1 VTRWLP
7 VRFLSLVV
15 ALTAAW
21 CALWGEVTAA
31 NVASGLIVSS
41 FLAVLGGRLD
51 GSHRPAVLDG
61 GVRFGPLLR
70 LLALI
75 GADLVA
81 STVAVARE
89 VLTRTDHT
97 DEAIVTV
104 ELPPGSERHLLLL
117 VVGITVT
124 PGTAVVDTMA
134 DGSALSLHLLHRDG
148 MDRVVARARL
158 LAELADRAFPAPRA
172 VAEEVG
178 R

>member
-1 VTRWLP
+1 MTRWIP

-31 NVASGLIVSS
+31 NVASGLAVSG
-41 FLAVLGGRLD
+41 FLAALGGRLD
-51 GSHRPAVLDG
+51 GTRRPAALDG

-89 VLTRTDHT
+89 VLTPTDHT

-104 ELPPGSERHLLLL
+104 ALPPGSERHLLLL

-124 PGTAVVDTMA
+124 PGTAVVDTA
-134 DGSALSLHLLHRDG
+134 PDGSALSLHLLHRDG
-148 MDRVVARARL
+148 VEEVVARAL
-158 LAELADRAFPAPRA
+158 QLAELADRAFPPPPAIA
-172 VAEEVG
+172 AEVG